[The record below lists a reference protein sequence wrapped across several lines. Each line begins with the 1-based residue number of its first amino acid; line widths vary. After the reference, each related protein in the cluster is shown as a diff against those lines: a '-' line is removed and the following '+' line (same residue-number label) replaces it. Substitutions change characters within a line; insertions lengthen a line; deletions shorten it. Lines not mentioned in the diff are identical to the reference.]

1 MKVRYKIISKKIRKK
16 RIIINKKNIFNV
28 PDFVKEILNKK
39 IFLLSFANLIKGQK
53 KETDEINKYYSEE
66 VLLADEI
73 KIIKNW
79 AQEK

>member
-1 MKVRYKIISKKIRKK
+1 MNNYTENID
-16 RIIINKKNIFNV
+16 KKNIFNV

-53 KETDEINKYYSEE
+53 KETNEINKYYSEE